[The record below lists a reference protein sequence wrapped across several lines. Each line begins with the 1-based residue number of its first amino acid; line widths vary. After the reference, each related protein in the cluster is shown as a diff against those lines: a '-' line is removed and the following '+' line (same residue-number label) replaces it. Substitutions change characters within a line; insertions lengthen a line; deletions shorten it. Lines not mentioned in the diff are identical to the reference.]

1 MRNKGLNVHVNN
13 KVLRLSEPNFLKIV
27 VAIDG
32 SEPSFDAADYA
43 ISLAELYNSQLTA
56 LYVVSARVHNEFDSD
71 MTEEKMPD
79 QIKKIM
85 NEAKIESEPWFK
97 RIRNTIDNESL
108 INFQTKII
116 LSSVKVSGIIVNFS
130 EDAKA
135 DLIVIGTRGRSG
147 FKRLLLG
154 SVASDTVMYA
164 HCPVLVVK

>member
-1 MRNKGLNVHVNN
+1 
-13 KVLRLSEPNFLKIV
+13 LSEPNFTNIV

-43 ISLAELYNSQLTA
+43 ISFAELYNSQLTA
-56 LYVVSARVHNEFDSD
+56 LYVASVRVPNDFDSD
-71 MTEEKMPD
+71 MPDDKMPD

-97 RIRNTIDNESL
+97 RIKSAIDNESL
-108 INFQTKII
+108 INFRTKII
-116 LSSVKVSGIIVNFS
+116 LSSMKVSGVIVNFS
-130 EDAKA
+130 EDTNV
-135 DLIVIGTRGRSG
+135 DLIIIGTRGRSG

>member
-1 MRNKGLNVHVNN
+1 M
-13 KVLRLSEPNFLKIV
+13 SEPNFTNIV

-43 ISLAELYNSQLTA
+43 ISFAELYSSQLTA
-56 LYVVSARVHNEFDSD
+56 LYVVSVRVPNDFDSD
-71 MTEEKMPD
+71 MPDDKMPD

-97 RIRNTIDNESL
+97 RIKSAIGNESL
-108 INFQTKII
+108 INFRTKII
-116 LSSVKVSGIIVNFS
+116 LSSMKVSGVIVNFS
-130 EDAKA
+130 EDTNV

-154 SVASDTVMYA
+154 SVASDTVIYA

>member
-1 MRNKGLNVHVNN
+1 M
-13 KVLRLSEPNFLKIV
+13 KIV

-32 SEPSFDAADYA
+32 SDPSFDAADYA

-97 RIRNTIDNESL
+97 RIRNAIDNESL

>member
-1 MRNKGLNVHVNN
+1 M
-13 KVLRLSEPNFLKIV
+13 S
-27 VAIDG
+27 
-32 SEPSFDAADYA
+32 
-43 ISLAELYNSQLTA
+43 
-56 LYVVSARVHNEFDSD
+56 
-71 MTEEKMPD
+71 EEKMPD

-97 RIRNTIDNESL
+97 KIRSTIDNESL

-116 LSSVKVSGIIVNFS
+116 LSSVKVPGVIVNFS
-130 EDAKA
+130 EDTKA

-147 FKRLLLG
+147 FRKLLLG

>member
-1 MRNKGLNVHVNN
+1 M
-13 KVLRLSEPNFLKIV
+13 SEPNFTNIV

-43 ISLAELYNSQLTA
+43 ISFAELYNSQLTA
-56 LYVVSARVHNEFDSD
+56 LYVVSVRVPNDFDSD
-71 MTEEKMPD
+71 MPDDKMPD

-97 RIRNTIDNESL
+97 RIKSIIGNESL
-108 INFQTKII
+108 INFRTKII
-116 LSSVKVSGIIVNFS
+116 LSSMKVSGVIVNFS
-130 EDAKA
+130 EDTNA
-135 DLIVIGTRGRSG
+135 DLIIIGTRGRSG

>member
-1 MRNKGLNVHVNN
+1 M
-13 KVLRLSEPNFLKIV
+13 KIV

-97 RIRNTIDNESL
+97 RIRNAIDNESL

>member
-1 MRNKGLNVHVNN
+1 
-13 KVLRLSEPNFLKIV
+13 LSEPNFTNIV

-43 ISLAELYNSQLTA
+43 ISFAELYSSQLTA
-56 LYVVSARVHNEFDSD
+56 LYVVSVRVPNDFDSD
-71 MTEEKMPD
+71 MPDDKMSD

-97 RIRNTIDNESL
+97 RIKSAIGNESL

-116 LSSVKVSGIIVNFS
+116 LSSMKVSGVIVNFS
-130 EDAKA
+130 EDTKV
-135 DLIVIGTRGRSG
+135 DLIVIGTRVRSG

>member
-1 MRNKGLNVHVNN
+1 M
-13 KVLRLSEPNFLKIV
+13 SEPNFTNIV

-43 ISLAELYNSQLTA
+43 ISFAELYNSQLTA
-56 LYVVSARVHNEFDSD
+56 LYVASVRVPNDFDSD
-71 MTEEKMPD
+71 MPDDKMPD

-97 RIRNTIDNESL
+97 RIKSIIGNESL
-108 INFQTKII
+108 INFRTKII
-116 LSSVKVSGIIVNFS
+116 LSSMKVSGVIVNFS
-130 EDAKA
+130 EDTNV
-135 DLIVIGTRGRSG
+135 DLIIIGTRGRSG

>member
-1 MRNKGLNVHVNN
+1 
-13 KVLRLSEPNFLKIV
+13 LSEPNFLNIV

-56 LYVVSARVHNEFDSD
+56 LYVVSARVHNDFNSD
-71 MTEEKMPD
+71 MPEEKMPD
-79 QIKKIM
+79 QIRKIM
-85 NEAKIESEPWFK
+85 NEAKIESEPWFN
-97 RIRNTIDNESL
+97 RIRRAIENESL

-116 LSSVKVSGIIVNFS
+116 LSSVKVSGAIVNYS

>member
-1 MRNKGLNVHVNN
+1 M
-13 KVLRLSEPNFLKIV
+13 SEPNFTNIV

-43 ISLAELYNSQLTA
+43 ISFAELYNSQLTA
-56 LYVVSARVHNEFDSD
+56 LYVVSVRVPNDFDSD
-71 MTEEKMPD
+71 MPDDRMPD

-97 RIRNTIDNESL
+97 RIKSAIGNESL
-108 INFQTKII
+108 INFRTKII
-116 LSSVKVSGIIVNFS
+116 LSSMKVSGVIVNFS
-130 EDAKA
+130 EDTNV

-154 SVASDTVMYA
+154 SVASDTVIYA

>member
-1 MRNKGLNVHVNN
+1 
-13 KVLRLSEPNFLKIV
+13 LSEPNFLNIV

-32 SEPSFDAADYA
+32 SEPSFDAANYA
-43 ISLAELYNSQLTA
+43 ISIAELYNSQLTA
-56 LYVVSARVHNEFDSD
+56 LYAVSARVRDDVDSD
-71 MTEEKMPD
+71 VPEEKMPD
-79 QIKKIM
+79 QIRKIM

-97 RIRNTIDNESL
+97 RIRSAIESESL
-108 INFQTKII
+108 INFRTKII
-116 LSSVKVSGIIVNFS
+116 LSSVKVSGVIVNYS

-135 DLIVIGTRGRSG
+135 DLIVVGTRGRSG

>member
-1 MRNKGLNVHVNN
+1 MN
-13 KVLRLSEPNFLKIV
+13 IV

-32 SEPSFDAADYA
+32 SEPSFDAAGYA
-43 ISLAELYNSQLTA
+43 ISLAELYHSQLTA
-56 LYVVSARVHNEFDSD
+56 LYVVSARVHSDFDSD
-71 MTEEKMPD
+71 MPEEKMPD
-79 QIKKIM
+79 QIKKII
-85 NEAKIESEPWFK
+85 NEAKIESEPWFN
-97 RIRNTIDNESL
+97 RIRSEIDNESL
-108 INFQTKII
+108 INFRTKII
-116 LSSVKVSGIIVNFS
+116 VSSMKVSGVIVNFS

>member
-1 MRNKGLNVHVNN
+1 
-13 KVLRLSEPNFLKIV
+13 LSEPNFTNIV

-32 SEPSFDAADYA
+32 SEPSFDAADYS
-43 ISLAELYNSQLTA
+43 ISFAELYNSQLTA
-56 LYVVSARVHNEFDSD
+56 LYVVSVRVPNDFDSD
-71 MTEEKMPD
+71 MPDDKMPD

-85 NEAKIESEPWFK
+85 NEARIESEPWFK
-97 RIRNTIDNESL
+97 RIKSAIGNESL
-108 INFQTKII
+108 INFRTKII
-116 LSSVKVSGIIVNFS
+116 LSSMKVSGVIVNFS
-130 EDAKA
+130 EDTTG

>member
-1 MRNKGLNVHVNN
+1 M
-13 KVLRLSEPNFLKIV
+13 SEPNFLKIV

-56 LYVVSARVHNEFDSD
+56 LYVVSARIQKDFDSD
-71 MTEEKMPD
+71 MSEEKMPD

-97 RIRNTIDNESL
+97 KIRSTIDNEGL

-116 LSSVKVSGIIVNFS
+116 LSSVKVPGVIVNFS

-147 FKRLLLG
+147 FKKLLLG

>member
-1 MRNKGLNVHVNN
+1 M
-13 KVLRLSEPNFLKIV
+13 SEPNFTNIV
-27 VAIDG
+27 AAIDG

-43 ISLAELYNSQLTA
+43 ISFAELYSSQLTA
-56 LYVVSARVHNEFDSD
+56 LYVVSVRVPNDFDSD
-71 MTEEKMPD
+71 MPDDKMPD

-97 RIRNTIDNESL
+97 RIKSAIGNESL
-108 INFQTKII
+108 INFRTKII
-116 LSSVKVSGIIVNFS
+116 LSSMKVSGVIVNFS
-130 EDAKA
+130 EDTNV

>member
-1 MRNKGLNVHVNN
+1 
-13 KVLRLSEPNFLKIV
+13 LSEPNFLNIV

-32 SEPSFDAADYA
+32 SEPSFDAANYA
-43 ISLAELYNSQLTA
+43 ISIAELYNSQLTA
-56 LYVVSARVHNEFDSD
+56 LYAVSARVRDDVDSD
-71 MTEEKMPD
+71 MAEEKMPD
-79 QIKKIM
+79 QIRKIM

-97 RIRNTIDNESL
+97 RIRSAIESESL
-108 INFQTKII
+108 INFRTKILI
-116 LSSVKVSGIIVNFS
+116 SSVKVSGVIVNFS

-135 DLIVIGTRGRSG
+135 DLIVVGTRGRSG

>member
-1 MRNKGLNVHVNN
+1 LN
-13 KVLRLSEPNFLKIV
+13 IV

-32 SEPSFDAADYA
+32 SEPSFDAAGYA
-43 ISLAELYNSQLTA
+43 ISLAELYHSQLTA
-56 LYVVSARVHNEFDSD
+56 LYVVSARVHSDFDSD
-71 MTEEKMPD
+71 MPEEKMPD

-85 NEAKIESEPWFK
+85 NEAKKESGPWFN
-97 RIRNTIDNESL
+97 RIRRAIDNESL
-108 INFQTKII
+108 IDFRTKII
-116 LSSVKVSGIIVNFS
+116 VSSVKVSGVIVNFS

>member
-1 MRNKGLNVHVNN
+1 MNEPTFLN
-13 KVLRLSEPNFLKIV
+13 IV

-32 SEPSFDAADYA
+32 SEPSFDAANYA
-43 ISLAELYNSQLTA
+43 ISIAELYNSQLTA
-56 LYVVSARVHNEFDSD
+56 LYAVSARVRDDVDSD
-71 MTEEKMPD
+71 MPEEKMPD
-79 QIKKIM
+79 QIRKIM

-97 RIRNTIDNESL
+97 RIRSAIESESL
-108 INFQTKII
+108 INFRTKII
-116 LSSVKVSGIIVNFS
+116 ISSVKVSGVIVNYS

-135 DLIVIGTRGRSG
+135 DLIVVGTRGRSG